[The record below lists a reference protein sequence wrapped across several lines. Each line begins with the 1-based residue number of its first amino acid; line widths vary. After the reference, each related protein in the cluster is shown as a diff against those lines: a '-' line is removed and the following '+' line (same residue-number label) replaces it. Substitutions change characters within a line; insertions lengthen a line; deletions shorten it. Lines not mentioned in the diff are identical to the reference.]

1 MAVDTKS
8 GLRIRPLY
16 SQLIGTALSDDNKN
30 IKFPNRDAT
39 FLRNGF
45 ELSQL
50 DGEGQRAMERQEQM
64 MASENYKQS
73 LIKQIAKNSGMSASS
88 LRSEVDSQ
96 NRQTSVKSML
106 SFSSP
111 ATEHYDMSANDNEE
125 GERQVN
131 IEKIEIEQRK
141 KDTHADLFHEEHSV
155 KERAAT
161 SVKERASNIRGLAEE
176 QFAPSSSSSL
186 RPGEIRGRAKAKA
199 SAKSLAEGPFRRAK
213 TSD

>member
-1 MAVDTKS
+1 MTLLTPLNLAIINFINYFFEYIYIKIMSIDNKS
-8 GLRIRPLY
+8 GLKIRPLY

-141 KDTHADLFHEEHSV
+141 
-155 KERAAT
+155 
-161 SVKERASNIRGLAEE
+161 NILT
-176 QFAPSSSSSL
+176 QIYFM
-186 RPGEIRGRAKAKA
+186 
-199 SAKSLAEGPFRRAK
+199 KSIETLPK
-213 TSD
+213 VQ

>member
-8 GLRIRPLY
+8 GLNIRPLY
-16 SQLIGTALSDDNKN
+16 SQLIGTALSDDVRN

-50 DGEGQRAMERQEQM
+50 DGEGMRSMEKQEQM
-64 MASENYKQS
+64 IASENYKQS
-73 LIKQIAKNSGMSASS
+73 LIKQIAKNTGMSASS

-111 ATEHYDMSANDNEE
+111 ATEHYDIYAMDNEE

-131 IEKIEIEQRK
+131 INKIEIEKGK
-141 KDTHADLFHEEHSV
+141 KYS
-155 KERAAT
+155 
-161 SVKERASNIRGLAEE
+161 
-176 QFAPSSSSSL
+176 
-186 RPGEIRGRAKAKA
+186 
-199 SAKSLAEGPFRRAK
+199 RRFI
-213 TSD
+213 S